1 MSLQLYGDPSR
12 NTRESGASRHD
23 RIAVHAD
30 PPRGVAQSTKSV
42 ATEQFLAG
50 GWASVALRF
59 EAPYRRGRGVGWRS
73 QDCWQEGQKEGSLVI
88 EATLVHALITSQ
100 VRRMRPRSEMF
111 CAGHLGGETSAP
123 CGGGRGI
130 RKGWR
135 APMACE
141 IAGKG
146 REEMRCESERERKGG
161 SVCSA
166 LL

>member
-1 MSLQLYGDPSR
+1 M
-12 NTRESGASRHD
+12 
-23 RIAVHAD
+23 
-30 PPRGVAQSTKSV
+30 
-42 ATEQFLAG
+42 
-50 GWASVALRF
+50 
-59 EAPYRRGRGVGWRS
+59 
-73 QDCWQEGQKEGSLVI
+73 I

-123 CGGGRGI
+123 CGGRRGI

-161 SVCSA
+161 SVCMRCCKSGNGREGA
-166 LL
+166 GYGNGVHAS

>member
-1 MSLQLYGDPSR
+1 M
-12 NTRESGASRHD
+12 
-23 RIAVHAD
+23 
-30 PPRGVAQSTKSV
+30 
-42 ATEQFLAG
+42 
-50 GWASVALRF
+50 
-59 EAPYRRGRGVGWRS
+59 
-73 QDCWQEGQKEGSLVI
+73 I

-100 VRRMRPRSEMF
+100 VRRMRPRSKMF

-123 CGGGRGI
+123 CGERRGI